1 MPAPSG
7 CLVLLRFHQPPSP
20 TTPFDPLVALVD
32 ACRSEGFQL
41 TGTIDDTDGCC
52 VVTREVEA
60 EFSEADRTVLRNL
73 IERSPGIKLGAVTPV
88 LRAERLSNLTSLLSP
103 SPTET

>member
-1 MPAPSG
+1 
-7 CLVLLRFHQPPSP
+7 
-20 TTPFDPLVALVD
+20 
-32 ACRSEGFQL
+32 
-41 TGTIDDTDGCC
+41 